1 MIPWIQVYSNLI
13 KHPKISALAD
23 ELKITCKDASIN
35 AVTAGMMVSL
45 WLWAAQN
52 ATDGDLSKCS
62 ARAIAEAA
70 EYKKSPT
77 NFVAAL
83 KKVGWLDA
91 DMKLHD
97 WDEYAT
103 LLIACDEQ
111 QREKTRKRVQRHR
124 ERKKAQSNADCNG
137 ECNVTVTPCNAST
150 IPYHTLPYQV
160 ISGGGGDI
168 RARAREAS
176 ADDLQKIGLRP
187 GEFLGVTVPLVD
199 AVQDL
204 SQKMFA
210 SYAPSNTCTALDRRK
225 VFQHIAR
232 TDFSTGLL
240 LCDESAAGLLE
251 YAFEAAWKA
260 AKPGNWGYI
269 DGVMGRCNARGIQT
283 AQQAR
288 EWDEDR
294 PDLYGAAEA

>member
-1 MIPWIQVYSNLI
+1 MIPWIQVYSNLTN
-13 KHPKISALAD
+13 HPKTYALAD
-23 ELKITCKDASIN
+23 ELKITSSVANPN
-35 AVTAGMMVSL
+35 AVAVGMLVSL

-52 ATDGDLSKCS
+52 AVDGDLSNCS

-70 EYKKSPT
+70 GYKKSPAS
-77 NFVAAL
+77 FVTAL
-83 KKVGWLDA
+83 KKSGWLDV

-97 WDEYAT
+97 WDEHAT
-103 LLIACDEQ
+103 LLIEHIEQ
-111 QREKTRKRVQRHR
+111 QRKKTRERVQRYR
-124 ERKKAQSNADCNG
+124 DKKKANCNADCNDG
-137 ECNVTVTPCNAST
+137 CNVTDTPCNAST

-168 RARAREAS
+168 RACAREAS

-187 GEFLGVTVPLVD
+187 GEFLGITVPLVD
-199 AVQDL
+199 TVQDL
-204 SQKMFA
+204 SQKLFA
-210 SYAPSNTCTALDRRK
+210 SYAPTNTCTALDRRK

-232 TDFSTGLL
+232 TDFSSGLS

-294 PDLYGAAEA
+294 PDLYSAAEA